1 MSLHVRLTS
10 ETRHTK
16 KVTDFAH
23 LSRRIICVNTAR
35 GCLVENGAFLGALN
49 SGRLDMAGLNVF
61 NEEPINNDN
70 DPVLNHKNVICTP
83 HIGFVTEDEFELQFF
98 DVFNQV
104 VEFICGQPFNMIN
117 PQTLGKGF

>member
-10 ETRHTK
+10 ETRHII

-23 LSRRIICVNTAR
+23 TSLRIIFVNTAR
-35 GCLVENGAFLGALN
+35 ASLVENGAFLGALN
-49 SGRLDMAGLNVF
+49 SGRHGMAGLDVF

-70 DPVLNHKNVICTP
+70 DTLLNHKNVICTP

-98 DVFNQV
+98 EDFNQLV
-104 VEFICGQPFNMIN
+104 GFICGEPFNMVN
-117 PQTLGKGF
+117 PQTLRKGF